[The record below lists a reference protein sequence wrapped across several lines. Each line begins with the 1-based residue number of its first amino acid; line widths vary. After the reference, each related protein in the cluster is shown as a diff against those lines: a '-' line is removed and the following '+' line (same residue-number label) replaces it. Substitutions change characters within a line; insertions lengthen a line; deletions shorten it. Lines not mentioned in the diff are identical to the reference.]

1 MSGQDIEIT
10 SKDGSFSGY
19 LATPAGGKGPGV
31 LVIQEIFGVNAN
43 IRAVADGLA
52 AQGYFA
58 LAPDLF
64 WRQEPGV
71 QLAAK
76 TQADWD
82 KAFELY
88 RGFNIDKGIE
98 DLVTSMAHLR
108 ALPGASGKVGCQ
120 GYCLG
125 GLLAYLMAARSDIDA
140 AVGYYGVGID
150 GKLDE
155 AKNIKGALMLHIA
168 SADAYV
174 DAKAQAAIHGALDG
188 NPHVTIHDYPGMDHA
203 FTRPGGD
210 HYDAANATLANG
222 RSAAFLAQH
231 LKG

>member
-1 MSGQDIEIT
+1 MSGKDVEIS
-10 SKDGSFSGY
+10 SKDGKFGAY
-19 LATPAGGKGPGV
+19 LATPASGTGPGV

-43 IRAVADGLA
+43 VRSIADDLA
-52 AQGYFA
+52 EAGYFA

-64 WRQEPGV
+64 WRQEPGI
-71 QLAAK
+71 QLIPN
-76 TQADWD
+76 TQAAWD

-88 RGFNIDKGIE
+88 KGFDVDKGVE
-98 DLVTSMAHLR
+98 DLITSLDYLR
-108 ALPGASGKVGCQ
+108 ALPGSNGKVGCQ

-125 GLLAYLMAARSDIDA
+125 GLLAYLLATRSDINA

-168 SADAYV
+168 SADAFV
-174 DAKAQAAIHGALDG
+174 DAKAQAAIHAALND
-188 NPHVTIHDYPGMDHA
+188 NPHVTLHDYPGMDHA
-203 FTRPGGD
+203 FTRKGGE
-210 HYDAANATLANG
+210 HYDAANTERANK
-222 RSAAFLAQH
+222 RTADFLAGH